1 MIQKYDQ
8 GMNKMTKIQS
18 YWLWHEKYGQY
29 MNNIIKVQIMWPNFE
44 YFDLNQSMNNEI
56 SINNVTYTCTMWSR
70 YKKCY

>member
-29 MNNIIKVQIMWPNFE
+29 MNNVIKVQIMWPNFE

-56 SINNVTYTCTMWSR
+56 WV
-70 YKKCY
+70 